1 LKNICVIT
9 IALIVFLGLVSGCGQ
24 VAPSSTT
31 TTTTTVSST
40 NLDAAKGGALA
51 AVGGAAGGTSTTL
64 VGASSNSTVT
74 TSSIRGRSIWT
85 HSGPPD
91 SWFDTD
97 LSASTTGW
105 VLATTE
111 SIGGNV
117 TPYMRLFNKSGNLV
131 TGSFLTSKQ
140 IANFS
145 PATLTGIMT
154 SGPGAAPTGL
164 VTGIGN
170 FITKYHSGGIST
182 DAYTSINT
190 IAGYLAWA
198 FIYPTMEASLVGV
211 APGWTADIHTTTP
224 QPTANDKIGS
234 MEVKMVFT
242 KTTSATGEI
251 LMGMAVDSSGRPL
264 DGTNTGTG
272 VLYTPKNVMDVTQ
285 VMTFVDN
292 SPTTMTF
299 TGVTRDTPKRT
310 ITLTVN
316 PLNGS
321 GTGKILDENGVEI
334 GTITFT
340 SAGGSLTMGGV
351 TEAFT
356 F

>member
-1 LKNICVIT
+1 MKNISI
-9 IALIVFLGLVSGCGQ
+9 LVLVLFVSYAMVVGCGK
-24 VAPSSTT
+24 VAPSSTPT
-31 TTTTTVSST
+31 PTPTVVST
-40 NLDAAKGGALA
+40 ELDAAKGGALA
-51 AVGGAAGGTSTTL
+51 AVGGAAGGSSTTL

-74 TSSIRGRSIWT
+74 TSSIRGRSIWA

-97 LSASTTGW
+97 LSSSTTGW

-117 TPYMRLFNKSGNLV
+117 TPYMRLFTKNGDLV
-131 TGSFLTSKQ
+131 TGSFINSKK
-140 IANFS
+140 IADFS
-145 PATLTGIMT
+145 PATLQGIMT

-164 VTGIGN
+164 LTGIGN
-170 FITKYHSGGIST
+170 FIAAYSSPPSS
-182 DAYTSINT
+182 DAYASINT

-198 FIYPTMEASLVGV
+198 FIYPTMEASLVSV
-211 APGWTADIHTTTP
+211 PGWPAGAHTTTP

-251 LMGMAVDSSGRPL
+251 MMGMTVDETGKPV

-272 VLYTPKNVMDVTQ
+272 VLYTPKSTMDVTQ

-292 SPTTMTF
+292 TPTTMTF
-299 TGVTRDTPKRT
+299 TGVTRGTPQRT
-310 ITLTVN
+310 IVLTIN
-316 PLNGS
+316 PLTGS
-321 GTGKILDENGVEI
+321 GSGILKDENGVEI